1 MKFFERT
8 CLLLFSIIVFIFALT
23 VILITLGVVENT
35 IFAKILT
42 DYLLSTDT
50 SLKITIV
57 ISVILLVISAKF
69 ILFGSKKEELAKEG
83 IILENPN
90 GKLVITKESLENM
103 ILSSAKSIDGL
114 EYVNSKTLIDKEHKL
129 IVYVTVIVK
138 ENAIVKEVSKQ
149 LQNTIKDT
157 MKNTADL
164 EVSSVSITVK
174 NIVNKKGKT
183 EKVGPK
189 QEEIVKQED
198 VEEENI

>member
-1 MKFFERT
+1 MNFFERA
-8 CLLLFSIIVFIFALT
+8 CLRLFSIIVFILT
-23 VILITLGVVENT
+23 LVVILITLNVVENT
-35 IFAKILT
+35 IFANVLNNLT
-42 DYLLSTDT
+42 ADT
-50 SLKITIV
+50 TALKITIV
-57 ISVILLVISAKF
+57 TSVILLFVSAKF
-69 ILFGSKKEELAKEG
+69 ILFGTKKEEFAKEG

-90 GKLVITKESLENM
+90 GKLVISKESLENM
-103 ILSSAKSIDGL
+103 ILSSAKSIEGL

-129 IVYVTVIVK
+129 IVYVTVVVK

-149 LQNTIKDT
+149 LQNTIKVT

-164 EVSSVSITVK
+164 EVASVSITVK

-183 EKVGPK
+183 EKVQLK

>member
-1 MKFFERT
+1 MIFFERT

-183 EKVGPK
+183 EKVVPK
-189 QEEIVKQED
+189 QEEIVKQEE
-198 VEEENI
+198 VE

>member
-1 MKFFERT
+1 MKFFERA
-8 CLLLFSIIVFIFALT
+8 CLRLFSIIVFILALV
-23 VILITLGVVENT
+23 VILITLNVVQNT
-35 IFAKILT
+35 IFADALNKLT
-42 DYLLSTDT
+42 TDT
-50 SLKITIV
+50 TLLKVTIV
-57 ISVILLVISAKF
+57 TSVILLFVSAKF
-69 ILFGSKKEELAKEG
+69 ILFGTKKEEFAKEG

-90 GKLVITKESLENM
+90 GKLVISKESLENM
-103 ILSSAKSIDGL
+103 VLSSAKSIDGL

-129 IVYVTVIVK
+129 LVYVTIVVK

-189 QEEIVKQED
+189 QEEIVKQEE

>member
-1 MKFFERT
+1 MKFFERA
-8 CLLLFSIIVFIFALT
+8 CLRLFSIIIFILALV
-23 VILITLGVVENT
+23 VILITLNVTENT
-35 IFAKILT
+35 IFADVLENLT
-42 DYLLSTDT
+42 TDT
-50 SLKITIV
+50 TLLKVTIV
-57 ISVILLVISAKF
+57 TSVILLFVSAKF
-69 ILFGSKKEELAKEG
+69 ILFGTKKEEFAKEG

-90 GKLVITKESLENM
+90 GKLVISKESLENM

-129 IVYVTVIVK
+129 IVYVTVVVK

-183 EKVGPK
+183 EKVGSK
-189 QEEIVKQED
+189 QEEIVKQEE

>member
-1 MKFFERT
+1 MNFFERA
-8 CLLLFSIIVFIFALT
+8 CLRLFSIIVFILALV
-23 VILITLGVVENT
+23 VILITLNVVEDT
-35 IFAKILT
+35 IFANVLNNLT
-42 DYLLSTDT
+42 TDSTLL
-50 SLKITIV
+50 KVTIV
-57 ISVILLVISAKF
+57 TSVILLFVSAKF
-69 ILFGSKKEELAKEG
+69 ILFGTKKEEFAKEG

-90 GKLVITKESLENM
+90 GKLVISKESLENM

-114 EYVNSKTLIDKEHKL
+114 EYINSKTLIDKEHKL
-129 IVYVTVIVK
+129 LVYVTVVVK

-183 EKVGPK
+183 EKVVPK
-189 QEEIVKQED
+189 QEEIIKQEE